1 MCYLYLLHIH
11 EHSSPHQRQSPEKV
25 NNSSLFMV
33 GNSELQPTPFF
44 NSAYIAGNHRKG
56 VRTISPFIYLFL
68 FEVRVSKI
76 SLSPQPPCQ
85 APHLFLFIFIF
96 IGPII
101 VSEGLTISN
110 LNNGMYLVCEFL
122 YDFFALNQPS
132 KCVYA
137 EEYGSSIYCL
147 YDGVPNEE

>member
-1 MCYLYLLHIH
+1 
-11 EHSSPHQRQSPEKV
+11 
-25 NNSSLFMV
+25 MV

-56 VRTISPFIYLFL
+56 FRMISSFICLFL
-68 FEVRVSKI
+68 FEVHVSKI
-76 SLSPQPPCQ
+76 SLNPQPPCQ

-110 LNNGMYLVCEFL
+110 HNNGMYLVCEFL

-137 EEYGSSIYCL
+137 EEYGSSSIACTMAFQMR
-147 YDGVPNEE
+147 NENSCNMIRDIFGLGWFSSP